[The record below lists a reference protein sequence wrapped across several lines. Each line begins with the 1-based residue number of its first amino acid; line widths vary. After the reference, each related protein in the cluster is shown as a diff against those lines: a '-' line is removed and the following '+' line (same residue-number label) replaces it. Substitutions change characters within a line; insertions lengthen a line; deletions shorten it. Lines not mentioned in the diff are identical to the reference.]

1 MNKLV
6 RYNNPFSTF
15 STFFNDFDSMFMP
28 LSCRKDMTKNVIND
42 TPRANIYKKDYGYT
56 IELAA
61 PGLSR
66 DDFEMSVENGVLSIK
81 VETENGANESQ
92 EIRRRE
98 WNYMSFTR
106 SFTLPETTSVDN
118 INARY
123 EAGILHIDVPVEKER
138 NDRRTITIE

>member
-15 STFFNDFDSMFMP
+15 STFFNDFDSMLMP
-28 LSCRKDMTKNVIND
+28 LSYRKDMTKNVAHD
-42 TPRANIYKKDYGYT
+42 TPRANIYKRDHGYT

-66 DDFEMSVENGVLSIK
+66 GDFEMSVENGVLSIK
-81 VETENGANESQ
+81 VETENGMNENQ

-106 SFTLPETTSVDN
+106 SFTLPETTSIDN

>member
-28 LSCRKDMTKNVIND
+28 LSYRKDMTKNVIND
-42 TPRANIYKKDYGYT
+42 TPRANIYKKDHGYT

-66 DDFEMSVENGVLSIK
+66 DDFEMSVENGVLRIK

>member
-28 LSCRKDMTKNVIND
+28 LSYRKDMTKNVIND